1 MNRQRTAHDGGFA
14 LIEAICVLLLSALVM
29 ATLSLA
35 TSVVVRHSEAAHTKT
50 NQMEV
55 LAAGVTR
62 MKRDVS
68 GIIPVRAGP
77 AKDSPLLFSGSR
89 KSIVYA
95 LAADGRV
102 PETMVWIEA
111 HYELGI
117 GTLMRWE
124 APLIPGEPTRASLH
138 RHKPA
143 ILMSGPWIFEFAYAH
158 GGTERASL
166 WSNGWSGR
174 TALPALLRLDVVD
187 AKTRGPV
194 TSMIAATHVDA
205 IFDCITP
212 EGVCRGEKNRLPD
225 GAEDA
230 R

>member
-1 MNRQRTAHDGGFA
+1 MRRRSAHDRGFA

-55 LAAGVTR
+55 LAASITA

-68 GIIPVRAGP
+68 GIIAVRAGP

-89 KSIVYA
+89 TSINYA
-95 LAADGRV
+95 VAADGQV
-102 PETMVWIEA
+102 PETVVWIES
-111 HYELGI
+111 HYESGVGAL
-117 GTLMRWE
+117 LRWE
-124 APLIPGEPTRASLH
+124 TPLVPGKPTQARVHRSEPAV
-138 RHKPA
+138 
-143 ILMSGPWIFEFAYAH
+143 LMSGPWIFEFAYAQ
-158 GGTERASL
+158 GGTDKALR
-166 WSNGWSGR
+166 WNNRWNGRS
-174 TALPALLRLDVVD
+174 ALPALLRLDVVD
-187 AKTRGPV
+187 AETRGLV
-194 TSMIAATHVDA
+194 SSMIAPTHVDA

-212 EGVCRGEKNRLPD
+212 EGVCRGEKNHPLD

-230 R
+230 RR